1 MHHSA
6 ERRLQFSLALVRWRP
21 AGAVAAEQFWM
32 VRCLLTGQQLVGVA
46 PAPAVTHLRLLASLI
61 GGVLLMRSCYLL
73 AQITLL
79 LMVAMLMLLCYAVL
93 RLARQW
99 AGQDVA
105 AQRSRFLSPSVS
117 TAAAVGAHS

>member
-46 PAPAVTHLRLLASLI
+46 PAVTYLPLLASLI

-79 LMVAMLMLLCYAVL
+79 LMVAMLTLVCYAVL
-93 RLARQW
+93 LLARQW
-99 AGQDVA
+99 PKQSDAM
-105 AQRSRFLSPSVS
+105 SRFLSPAFPID
-117 TAAAVGAHS
+117 AAGGAQA

>member
-1 MHHSA
+1 VHHSA

-32 VRCLLTGQQLVGVA
+32 VRCLLTGQRPVGV
-46 PAPAVTHLRLLASLI
+46 APAVTHLQLLASLI
-61 GGVLLMRSCYLL
+61 GGVLLMRSCYL

-93 RLARQW
+93 LLARQW
-99 AGQDVA
+99 PKQSDAM
-105 AQRSRFLSPSVS
+105 SRFFSPAFPID
-117 TAAAVGAHS
+117 AAGGAQA